1 MNLFECLK
9 AIFFGIIEGVSEWM
23 PISSTG
29 HMIILN
35 EFLKL
40 DVSDSF
46 FDLYLV
52 VIQFGAALAA
62 LIVLWKEIWP
72 FGKKNNN
79 KPLSKG
85 GLFSWIKVDV
95 FQMWFKIAVACI
107 PAAIVGLFFDDWID
121 EHFYNYIVVACAL
134 AAFGIAFLVIEKVI
148 KGKDFKVKSIDD
160 ITYKDAL
167 IIGLFQLLAAIF
179 PGTSR
184 SGSTIVGSLIIG
196 IDRNIASKFTF
207 YMAIPVM
214 LGASVLKIFKFDG
227 VITTSELGLL
237 AIGMVSAFVVSL
249 IVIKSFLSYIRK
261 HDFTVFG
268 WYRIVLAVVVVV
280 VFSFFLK

>member
-1 MNLFECLK
+1 MSLFECLK

-214 LGASVLKIFKFDG
+214 LGASVLKVFKFDG

-237 AIGMVSAFVVSL
+237 AIGMFSAFVVSL

>member
-62 LIVLWKEIWP
+62 LSVLWKEIWP

-107 PAAIVGLFFDDWID
+107 PAAIVGLLFDDWID

-148 KGKDFKVKSIDD
+148 KGKDFRVKSIDD

-237 AIGMVSAFVVSL
+237 AIGMFSAFVVSL

>member
-107 PAAIVGLFFDDWID
+107 PAAIVGLLFDDWID

-148 KGKDFKVKSIDD
+148 KGKDFRVKSIDD

-237 AIGMVSAFVVSL
+237 AIGMFSAFVVSL

>member
-9 AIFFGIIEGVSEWM
+9 AIFFGIVEGVSEWM

-107 PAAIVGLFFDDWID
+107 PSAIVGLLFDDWID

-237 AIGMVSAFVVSL
+237 AIGMFSAFVVSL

-280 VFSFFLK
+280 VFNFFLK

>member
-107 PAAIVGLFFDDWID
+107 PAAIVGLLFDDWID

-237 AIGMVSAFVVSL
+237 AIGMFSAFVVSL

-268 WYRIVLAVVVVV
+268 WYRIVLAVVVVI
-280 VFSFFLK
+280 VFNFFLK

>member
-107 PAAIVGLFFDDWID
+107 PAAIVGLLFDDWID

>member
-1 MNLFECLK
+1 MNFFECLK

-52 VIQFGAALAA
+52 VIQLGAALAA

-107 PAAIVGLFFDDWID
+107 PAAIVGLLFDDWID

-134 AAFGIAFLVIEKVI
+134 AAFGIAFIVIEKVI

-268 WYRIVLAVVVVV
+268 WYRIVLAVVVIV

>member
-1 MNLFECLK
+1 MSFFECLK
-9 AIFFGIIEGVSEWM
+9 AIFFGIIEGISEWL

-62 LIVLWKEIWP
+62 LIVLWKDVWP

-107 PAAIVGLFFDDWID
+107 PAAIVGILCDDWID

-134 AAFGIAFLVIEKVI
+134 AAFGIAFIVIEKVI
-148 KGKDFKVKSIDD
+148 KGKEFRVTSIDD

-207 YMAIPVM
+207 FMAIPVM
-214 LGASVLKIFKFDG
+214 LGASGLKIFKYKG

-237 AIGMVSAFVVSL
+237 AIGMVSAFVGSL
-249 IVIKSFLSYIRK
+249 VVIKFFIGYIRK
-261 HDFTVFG
+261 HDFKVFG
-268 WYRIVLAVVVVV
+268 WYRIVLALLVVV
-280 VFSFFLK
+280 VFRFILK

>member
-1 MNLFECLK
+1 MSLFECLK

>member
-1 MNLFECLK
+1 MNFFECLK

-107 PAAIVGLFFDDWID
+107 PAAIVGLLFDDWID

-237 AIGMVSAFVVSL
+237 AIGMFSAFVVSL

-268 WYRIVLAVVVVV
+268 WYRIVLAVVVVI
-280 VFSFFLK
+280 VFNFFLK

>member
-1 MNLFECLK
+1 MSLFECLK

-184 SGSTIVGSLIIG
+184 SGSTIVGALIIG

>member
-1 MNLFECLK
+1 MSLFECLK

-107 PAAIVGLFFDDWID
+107 PAAIVGLLFDDWID

-237 AIGMVSAFVVSL
+237 AIGMFSAFVVSL

>member
-107 PAAIVGLFFDDWID
+107 PAAIVGLLFDDWID

-148 KGKDFKVKSIDD
+148 KGKDFRVKSIDD

-227 VITTSELGLL
+227 VITTSEFGLL
-237 AIGMVSAFVVSL
+237 AIGMFSAFVVSL